1 MNLFWLGQSCFK
13 IISKDVTLITDPFDK
28 SLGIKPPRTSADIVT
43 CSHEHHDHN
52 ATNQIKNNPL
62 IFDTPG
68 EYEAKGVLLR
78 GIESFHDDKQGTLR
92 GTNTIFIIEIENI
105 RICHLGDLGHSLN
118 EEQENKIDGVDIL
131 LVPVGGTYTIDGKQ
145 AVDVVNQIE
154 PGIVIPMHY
163 KIPGLKIDMANVS
176 KFLKA
181 IGAAKTQP
189 KPKLR
194 VLKKDIP
201 VEGTEVV
208 ILNT

>member
-1 MNLFWLGQSCFK
+1 M
-13 IISKDVTLITDPFDK
+13 
-28 SLGIKPPRTSADIVT
+28 
-43 CSHEHHDHN
+43 
-52 ATNQIKNNPL
+52 
-62 IFDTPG
+62 
-68 EYEAKGVLLR
+68 
-78 GIESFHDDKQGTLR
+78 
-92 GTNTIFIIEIENI
+92 
-105 RICHLGDLGHSLN
+105 N